1 MNQKPA
7 ISSSTLRLGTLL
19 LAGAS
24 TLPFAETTKAEPVQ
38 PFWVIPAV
46 LSDAGLRPQAAADQK
61 LSIYRPA
68 SPALV
73 DLNLHSPART
83 ETFWPQLQSLTTTG
97 VGTEPA
103 PFTVGL
109 TNRDVE
115 LQPAVSS
122 RINRLARGLN
132 FSGGAMPA
140 QVLGVDANIMDGRFR
155 FSSDVIDDGAF
166 LDQRDFR
173 DPQLR
178 ETPREFRP
186 RDATRRHR
194 VGAQLIDSGN
204 LKLMVDGE
212 FGQISESF
220 ADNFRAFR
228 DGDLVLP
235 GSWSTVSSRLEFGS
249 ANVTV
254 GFKDYETRSEAR
266 KREQVTLG
274 FNKSE
279 LQIYRR
285 QGSEFNL
292 INGGQWLKKTSFS
305 GISADLIVAD
315 VLPDAVADTLD
326 PVRHLLPTSING
338 GFERGDVVR
347 SEFTVGPRDKV
358 STANVAMTWQTRYG
372 DTTASF
378 WERRISTDLITPG
391 IEEGRKLSA
400 SADRYV
406 DVSHSMRHGDW
417 KLGAG
422 LSLIQTNDEVLGVSN
437 DGSEYA
443 PHVSVAYA
451 PERGPKVELRFGAA
465 DAQSQLVD
473 DNLAARAKTRQ
484 LQLSVDVSDYVRESL
499 NRPEANLKL
508 EYRYDFSNSGGAGS
522 ADPNGL
528 KERDGGHALLVTFST
543 PLN

>member
-1 MNQKPA
+1 MNQKPRHRTNKA
-7 ISSSTLRLGTLL
+7 RLGTLL

-24 TLPFAETTKAEPVQ
+24 TLPLASTAQAEPIQ
-38 PFWVIPAV
+38 PFWVIPTV
-46 LSDAGLRPQAAADQK
+46 LSDAGIRPLPPSDAA
-61 LSIYRPA
+61 ITPYRP
-68 SPALV
+68 SQPPLV
-73 DLNLHSPART
+73 DLNIYAPPRS
-83 ETFWPQLQSLTTTG
+83 ETLWPQLTSFTSPGPDRLS
-97 VGTEPA
+97 A
-103 PFTVGL
+103 PISATLVER
-109 TNRDVE
+109 TIE
-115 LQPAVSS
+115 LQPAVTARVN
-122 RINRLARGLN
+122 RISRGLG
-132 FSGGAMPA
+132 FSGGAVPVKA
-140 QVLGVDANIMDGRFR
+140 FSLDSQAFAGRIS

-178 ETPREFRP
+178 ETPREMRS
-186 RDATRRHR
+186 RDVTRRHR
-194 VGAQLIDSGN
+194 LGARLIDSGN

-212 FGQISESF
+212 FGQVSESF
-220 ADNFRAFR
+220 ADNFTAFR
-228 DGDLVLP
+228 TGDMVLP
-235 GSWSTVSSRLEFGS
+235 GSWSNLSSRIEFGP

-254 GFKDYETRSEAR
+254 GFQDYETRNEAR

-315 VLPDAVADTLD
+315 ILPDSVADTID
-326 PVRHLLPTSING
+326 PVRHLLPTSISG

-347 SEFTVGPRDKV
+347 SEFTIGPRDKV
-358 STANVAMTWQTRYG
+358 STANVAMAWQSRFG
-372 DTTASF
+372 ETTASF

-391 IEEGRKLSA
+391 VEDGRKLA
-400 SADRYV
+400 SSTDRYI
-406 DVSHSMRHGDW
+406 DVSHNIRHGNW
-417 KLGAG
+417 KFGAG
-422 LSLIQTNDEVLGVSN
+422 LSLIQTNDDVLGVS
-437 DGSEYA
+437 DSGSEYA
-443 PHVSVAYA
+443 PHVSVGYA

-465 DAQSQLVD
+465 DAQSQIVD

-499 NRPEANLKL
+499 NRPEASLKL
-508 EYRYDFSNSGGAGS
+508 EYRYDFSNSGS

>member
-7 ISSSTLRLGTLL
+7 LSASTLRLGTLL
-19 LAGAS
+19 LAGVS
-24 TLPFAETTKAEPVQ
+24 TLPLAESTKAEPLQ

-46 LSDAGLRPQAAADQK
+46 LSDAGIRPQATPDNR

-68 SPALV
+68 TPALV
-73 DLNLHSPART
+73 DLNLQPPPRT
-83 ETFWPQLQSLTTTG
+83 DAFWPQLQSMATVRSDMMNTPI
-97 VGTEPA
+97 V
-103 PFTVGL
+103 VGL
-109 TNRDVE
+109 VNRELD
-115 LQPAVSS
+115 LQPAVSN
-122 RINRLARGLN
+122 RVNRLARGLN
-132 FSGGAMPA
+132 FSGGAMPV
-140 QVLGVDANIMDGRFR
+140 QVLSLDAHLMDGRVR

-186 RDATRRHR
+186 QDTTRRHR
-194 VGAQLIDSGN
+194 LGARLIDSGN

-212 FGQISESF
+212 FGQISEGF

-228 DGDLVLP
+228 EGDLVLP
-235 GSWSTVSSRLEFGS
+235 GTWSAVSSRLEFGS

-254 GFKDYETRSEAR
+254 GFQDYETRNEAR

-315 VLPDAVADTLD
+315 VLPDTVADTLD
-326 PVRHLLPTSING
+326 PVRHLLPTSISG

-358 STANVAMTWQTRYG
+358 STANVAMTWQSRFG

-391 IEEGRKLSA
+391 VEDGRKLSA
-400 SADRYV
+400 STDRYV

-417 KLGAG
+417 KFGAG
-422 LSLIQTNDEVLGVSN
+422 LSLIQTNDDVLGVSN
-437 DGSEYA
+437 SGSEYA

-465 DAQSQLVD
+465 DAQSQIVD

-499 NRPEANLKL
+499 NRPEASLKL
-508 EYRYDFSNSGGAGS
+508 EYRYDFSNSGG

>member
-1 MNQKPA
+1 
-7 ISSSTLRLGTLL
+7 
-19 LAGAS
+19 
-24 TLPFAETTKAEPVQ
+24 
-38 PFWVIPAV
+38 
-46 LSDAGLRPQAAADQK
+46 
-61 LSIYRPA
+61 
-68 SPALV
+68 
-73 DLNLHSPART
+73 
-83 ETFWPQLQSLTTTG
+83 
-97 VGTEPA
+97 
-103 PFTVGL
+103 L
-109 TNRDVE
+109 TNREVE

-140 QVLGVDANIMDGRFR
+140 QVLSVDANIMDGRLR
-155 FSSDVIDDGAF
+155 FGSDVIDDGAF

-186 RDATRRHR
+186 QDTTRRHR
-194 VGAQLIDSGN
+194 LGARLIDSGN

-228 DGDLVLP
+228 DGDMVLP

-315 VLPDAVADTLD
+315 VLPNTVADALD
-326 PVRHLLPTSING
+326 PVRHLLPTSVNG

-358 STANVAMTWQTRYG
+358 STANVALTWQSRYG
-372 DTTASF
+372 ETTASF
-378 WERRISTDLITPG
+378 WERRVSTDLITPG
-391 IEEGRKLSA
+391 VEDGRKLSA
-400 SADRYV
+400 SKDRYV
-406 DVSHSMRHGDW
+406 DVSHSMRHGNW
-417 KLGAG
+417 KFGAG
-422 LSLIQTNDEVLGVSN
+422 LSLIQTNDDVLGFSN
-437 DGSEYA
+437 SGSEYA
-443 PHVSVAYA
+443 PHVSVGYA

-499 NRPEANLKL
+499 NRPEASLKL
-508 EYRYDFSNSGGAGS
+508 EYRYDFSNSGSAGS

-528 KERDGGHALLVTFST
+528 KESDGGHAILVTFAT

>member
-1 MNQKPA
+1 MNQK
-7 ISSSTLRLGTLL
+7 SLHQTTTLRLSTLL

-24 TLPFAETTKAEPVQ
+24 SFPLAEAARSEPLQ

-46 LSDAGLRPQAAADQK
+46 LADTEVRPQTAPG
-61 LSIYRPA
+61 LTLYRPA
-68 SPALV
+68 HASMVDPNLFSSP
-73 DLNLHSPART
+73 RT
-83 ETFWPQLQSLTTTG
+83 EAFWPQLRSLSLSTPGAVTTPVTG
-97 VGTEPA
+97 AMV
-103 PFTVGL
+103 
-109 TNRDVE
+109 NRALD
-115 LQPAVSS
+115 LQPAVTT

-132 FSGGAMPA
+132 FTGGGMPVQALSLDA
-140 QVLGVDANIMDGRFR
+140 QAMDGRIR
-155 FSSDVIDDGAF
+155 FSSDMIDDGAF

-178 ETPREFRP
+178 ETPRDLRP
-186 RDATRRHR
+186 QDMTRRHR
-194 VGAQLIDSGN
+194 LGAQLIDSGN

-220 ADNFRAFR
+220 ADNFTAFR
-228 DGDLVLP
+228 SGEIVLP
-235 GSWSTVSSRLEFGS
+235 GSWSNVSSRLEFGP

-254 GFKDYETRSEAR
+254 GFRDFETRNEAR
-266 KREQVTLG
+266 KREQITLG

-315 VLPDAVADTLD
+315 VLPDTVADTLD
-326 PVRHLLPTSING
+326 PVRHLLPTSISG
-338 GFERGDVVR
+338 GFERGDIVR

-358 STANVAMTWQTRYG
+358 STANVAMSWQTRYG

-378 WERRISTDLITPG
+378 WERRVSTDLITPG
-391 IEEGRKLSA
+391 IEDGRKLS
-400 SADRYV
+400 SSTDRYV
-406 DVSHSMRHGDW
+406 DVSHTVRHGDW

-422 LSLIQTNDEVLGVSN
+422 LSLIQTNDEVLGLSN
-437 DGSEYA
+437 AGSEYA

-465 DAQSQLVD
+465 DAQSQIVD

-484 LQLSVDVSDYVRESL
+484 LQLSVDVSDYVREGL
-499 NRPEANLKL
+499 NRPEASLKL
-508 EYRYDFSNSGGAGS
+508 EYRYDFSSSGTP
-522 ADPNGL
+522 DPEGP
-528 KERDGGHALLVTFST
+528 KEREGGHALLVTFST